1 MTFRDGGLAFA
12 GFLADLA
19 PEYKTRP
26 ELVKFLDHARP
37 LHIDLGPLARWASQ
51 EEPDPEEFQTDAL
64 AKVARRLGLTAQE
77 YFEREQQRN
86 DHAWQSPHV
95 ILTTARELQ
104 RISQLGA
111 AETLPFFEFYG
122 HKDLGQDLDDLQR
135 MAAWA
140 IELGERVRLVL
151 T

>member
-1 MTFRDGGLAFA
+1 M
-12 GFLADLA
+12 
-19 PEYKTRP
+19 
-26 ELVKFLDHARP
+26 
-37 LHIDLGPLARWASQ
+37 
-51 EEPDPEEFQTDAL
+51 
-64 AKVARRLGLTAQE
+64 ARRLGLTSQE

-86 DHAWQSPHV
+86 DHAWQNPHV
-95 ILTTARELQ
+95 VLTTARELQ
-104 RISQLGA
+104 RIAQLGA

-122 HKDLGQDLDDLQR
+122 YKELGQDLDDLQR